1 LFVNNRDGTFR
12 EIDNPFAGSATGK
25 GLGIVSVDLNGDNWI
40 DFYVANDQVE
50 NHLYLGGPEFPL
62 RETAVTA
69 GVAGSEFGVA
79 EGSMGVDA
87 GDYDGDGRPDLFVT
101 NYELEDNSLY
111 QNQGQ
116 GLFSHATVR
125 SGLGGAGRPFVGFGT
140 GFADFDLDGWL
151 DLFAINGH
159 VLYET
164 GRSSYLQPSLLFRNE
179 PSGSSR
185 RFRDVTRE
193 EGGAWFKGRYAGR
206 GASVADLDN
215 DGDLDLIVVQQNLPV
230 SLLFNQTQPTAWL
243 QVQLRGTVSDPDAI
257 GAAVHYSFQGRELV
271 RHIRSGAGYL
281 SQFDQRILF
290 PAKETDSPEVTVHWL
305 TGKIE
310 AFRNLKLRETNIIE
324 EGSGESP

>member
-1 LFVNNRDGTFR
+1 LFVNNRDGAFR

-215 DGDLDLIVVQQNLPV
+215 DGDLDLIVVQQNCERSRCHRGCGSLFVSRTRTGEAHPVGSRLPV
-230 SLLFNQTQPTAWL
+230 SIRPADPVPGEGNGFPGSDRTLAHRED
-243 QVQLRGTVSDPDAI
+243 RGIPESQA
-257 GAAVHYSFQGRELV
+257 QGNEHHR
-271 RHIRSGAGYL
+271 G
-281 SQFDQRILF
+281 
-290 PAKETDSPEVTVHWL
+290 
-305 TGKIE
+305 GK
-310 AFRNLKLRETNIIE
+310 R
-324 EGSGESP
+324 